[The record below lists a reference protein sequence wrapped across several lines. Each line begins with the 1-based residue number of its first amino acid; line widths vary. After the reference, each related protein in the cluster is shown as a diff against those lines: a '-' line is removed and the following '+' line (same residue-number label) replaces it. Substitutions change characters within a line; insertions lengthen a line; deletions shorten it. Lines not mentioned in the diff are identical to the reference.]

1 MERYFQ
7 DLIDSGG
14 DHARLSVLSDLLSGT
29 KTSMPVKD
37 MPTIILTDKETAD
50 RHLRESWGA
59 NNQEKLKRD
68 RKEEVDSLDRLR
80 SIFMESL
87 SSVDEGGNSSEA
99 GGDQGTA
106 VNLANMLEELFGG
119 DEAEFDGD
127 NGIRDHTQKGFGAE
141 QNPCPNFE
149 DSGKTGFPAPR
160 MLHGYTDKNGVEPEE
175 DTNMLSTNGCSMLG
189 DKKDADDF
197 GLWKCCNRHDICY
210 GLCGS
215 SLRFCE
221 RSFSTCMSST
231 CDAVDIGH
239 DEKSII
245 ANQEACRAKKR
256 EYRAFSRVFGSEM
269 HSIEHDGACT
279 CVGTEKEANQV
290 HLNFLQDIYQRFGSS
305 KKANNGTLHQNLL
318 RKYKG
323 MEAKLWYKLVLKY
336 GTQKGFVDFE
346 ESPGADFGTASE
358 SKIYTLEQLHQ
369 IREAEIEQAVL
380 ALKREKRRQMEEEYD
395 NEITDEQQVYIDALR
410 MATTG
415 VRRKYETL
423 RENAAPVPD
432 IPRAV
437 DLK

>member
-1 MERYFQ
+1 
-7 DLIDSGG
+7 
-14 DHARLSVLSDLLSGT
+14 
-29 KTSMPVKD
+29 
-37 MPTIILTDKETAD
+37 
-50 RHLRESWGA
+50 
-59 NNQEKLKRD
+59 
-68 RKEEVDSLDRLR
+68 
-80 SIFMESL
+80 
-87 SSVDEGGNSSEA
+87 
-99 GGDQGTA
+99 
-106 VNLANMLEELFGG
+106 
-119 DEAEFDGD
+119 
-127 NGIRDHTQKGFGAE
+127 
-141 QNPCPNFE
+141 
-149 DSGKTGFPAPR
+149 
-160 MLHGYTDKNGVEPEE
+160 
-175 DTNMLSTNGCSMLG
+175 
-189 DKKDADDF
+189 
-197 GLWKCCNRHDICY
+197 
-210 GLCGS
+210 
-215 SLRFCE
+215 
-221 RSFSTCMSST
+221 
-231 CDAVDIGH
+231 
-239 DEKSII
+239 
-245 ANQEACRAKKR
+245 
-256 EYRAFSRVFGSEM
+256 M

-290 HLNFLQDIYQRFGSS
+290 HLTFLQDIYQRFGSS